1 MTLRA
6 IALSVVSVVLSA
18 FFYQEGALVYAFNNG
33 KVHFKSE
40 APLELI
46 QAESDQLKGL
56 IDFDQQTFAFTIA
69 INSFRGFNS
78 ALQREH
84 FNENYMESE
93 RFPKAAFSGKLIEK
107 IDPSRDGEY
116 RIRAKGKL
124 SVHGVERERIIPA
137 TVIVKNQKMYINSGF
152 VVMLEDHNIAI
163 PKVVQHKIAE
173 SIFVDIQ
180 AIGEK
185 K

>member
-1 MTLRA
+1 MTLRV
-6 IALSVVSVVLSA
+6 IIILSFSCILSA
-18 FFYQEGALVYAFNNG
+18 FRYQGLQVYAFNNG

-56 IDFDQQTFAFTIA
+56 IDFEQQTFAFTIA
-69 INSFRGFNS
+69 INTFQGFNS
-78 ALQREH
+78 ALQRLH

-93 RFPKAAFSGKLIEK
+93 RFPRAAFSGKLIER
-107 IDPSRDGEY
+107 IDLAKEGEY

-124 SVHGVERERIIPA
+124 SVHGVEQERIIPA
-137 TVIVKNQKMYINSGF
+137 TVVVKSQKIIINAGF
-152 VVMLEDHNIAI
+152 VVLLADHNIAI

-173 SIFVDIQ
+173 SIFVEIQ
-180 AIGEK
+180 AIGVQK
-185 K
+185 